1 MNQIINWSGLK
12 IILQH
17 REEGRSAGFFFFP
30 SLHQLTALQDDP
42 QVVAA
47 ARTKG

>member
-17 REEGRSAGFFFFP
+17 REEGRDAGFFFY
-30 SLHQLTALQDDP
+30 LHQLTTLQNDP

-47 ARTKG
+47 AQTKG